1 VPGVPYLLA
10 FSKRQESSL
19 RDFLQELKR
28 RNVFRVG
35 VAYVVIAWVL
45 AQVAELALDSFD
57 APVWVMKSIL
67 LLLTLGFPL
76 ALFFAWAFELTPEGL
91 KKEKEVDRSQ
101 SITRQTGRKLDFF
114 IIGVLVIA
122 VGLLLV
128 DKFALQPEAV
138 EPASVSAQL
147 KSQATGDDEK
157 SIAVIPFVDMSPA
170 KDQEYFTDGLTENLL
185 NALAQIGE
193 IKVAGRTSSF
203 AFKGRNEDLRSIGVQ
218 LNVQNILEGSVQK
231 AGNRIRITAQ
241 LVDANDGFH
250 LWSETF
256 DRNLNDIFAVQDEI
270 TVAVVKALRATLL
283 GQEVIT
289 IGYSGDFEAY
299 NAYLRGR
306 SYESQGTFEGW
317 ETANEQFRLAIEI
330 DPDMALAWA
339 GLAESI
345 AGQTGFSTGFSEGFE
360 QARQAAQKALD
371 IDPEL
376 AEAHLAMAE
385 VQRSHDWDWNAVEG
399 SLRRALESRPG
410 DPDIRS
416 RLAQLMA
423 ISGDSA
429 GALLQ
434 IDEALSRDPLN
445 LAVQRWRTW
454 MLVALDRND
463 EAVAAA
469 QYLMEMQPDRGGSG
483 VLLSVA
489 HYENGQYQLALE
501 AAQRE
506 VFPFL
511 RLTVEA
517 IDYYALG
524 DKKTAEAKLAQLVK
538 EFGDD
543 VSYQVAAIYSLW
555 GDTDRA
561 FAALERG
568 YAIRDPGL
576 VHIQLQTAFDP
587 IRDDPRYEVFLKKM
601 GMR

>member
-1 VPGVPYLLA
+1 
-10 FSKRQESSL
+10 L

-45 AQVAELALDSFD
+45 AQAAELALDSFD
-57 APVWVMKSIL
+57 APAWVMKSIL
-67 LLLTLGFPL
+67 LLLALGFPL

-91 KKEKEVDRSQ
+91 KREKDVDRSQ
-101 SITRQTGRKLDFF
+101 SITRQTGRTLDFF

-128 DKFALQPEAV
+128 DKFVLQPEEV
-138 EPASVSAQL
+138 ESATVSVQPE
-147 KSQATGDDEK
+147 SQETHGVEK

-203 AFKGRNEDLRSIGVQ
+203 AFKGRNEDLRSIGAQ

-241 LVDANDGFH
+241 LVDTNDGFH

-256 DRNLNDIFAVQDEI
+256 DRNLDDVFAVQDEI
-270 TVAVVKALRATLL
+270 TAAVVKALRKTIL
-283 GQEVIT
+283 GEEEIT
-289 IGYSGDFEAY
+289 TGYAGDFGAY

-306 SYESQGTFEGW
+306 SYESQNNFEGW
-317 ETANEQFRLAIEI
+317 EKADEQYRLAIEI
-330 DPDMALAWA
+330 DPNMALAWA
-339 GLAESI
+339 GLSHSI
-345 AGQTGFSTGFSEGFE
+345 ANQTGFTSDFSEGYE

-371 IDPEL
+371 LDPEL
-376 AEAHLAMAE
+376 PEAHLALAE
-385 VQRSHDWDWNAVEG
+385 VQRSYDWDWAATER
-399 SLRRALESRPG
+399 SLNRAIELRPG
-410 DPDIRS
+410 DSDIRVS
-416 RLAQLMA
+416 LAELRT
-423 ISGDSA
+423 IRGDLA

-434 IDEALSRDPLN
+434 VDQALSQDPLN
-445 LAVQRWRTW
+445 TDVQGLRIWI
-454 MLVALDRND
+454 LLALDRND
-463 EAVAAA
+463 EAVAGA
-469 QYLMEMQPDRGGSG
+469 QHLMEIEPQRGVVGI
-483 VLLSVA
+483 LLSTA
-489 HYENGQYQLALE
+489 HYERGEYQQALD
-501 AAQRE
+501 AAKKEQ
-506 VFPFL
+506 FPFL
-511 RLTVEA
+511 RLTAEA

-524 DKKTAEAKLAQLVK
+524 DRKTAEAKLAQLVE

-543 VSYQVAAIYSLW
+543 TSYQVAAIYSLR
-555 GDTDRA
+555 GDHDRA

-576 VHIQLQTAFDP
+576 VSIQLHTAFDP
-587 IRDDPRYEVFLKKM
+587 IRDDPRYDAFLKKM